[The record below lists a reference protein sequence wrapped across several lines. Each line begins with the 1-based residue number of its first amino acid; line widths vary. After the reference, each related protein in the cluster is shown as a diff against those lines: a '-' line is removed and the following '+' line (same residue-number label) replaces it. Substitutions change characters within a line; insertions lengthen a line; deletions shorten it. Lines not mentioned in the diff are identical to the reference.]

1 MRSQAMNEMR
11 AVQYDSYGPSEVL
24 RIRTVPV
31 PALRPGHVLVR
42 VAASSVNGADI
53 TVRSGKLKLVTGRA
67 FPRGA
72 GFDFAGQVTGAAGDV
87 TGLAAGDEVW
97 GFLDGARQAGPS
109 GAAAEYVLA
118 PAKSTALRPRTV
130 SAVEAAALS
139 GVGASALKVLRD
151 GVQVQPGERVLV
163 RGANG
168 GVGTAAVQVARALG
182 GRVTALAGPA
192 HLDRLRDLGAERALD
207 YHVTDPRDLGRF
219 DVIVDPVSRNMR
231 PYRRLLGPGG
241 RMAAMT
247 VASPGDV
254 AYLLASVVHG
264 SRRVRF
270 IQAPPT
276 AALLTDL
283 AGYVDAKSVVPVIE
297 AVYPLEEIAAAHR
310 SLERG
315 GGFGKRVIQV
325 A

>member
-1 MRSQAMNEMR
+1 MR
-11 AVQYDSYGPSEVL
+11 AAQYDAYGPPEVL

-31 PALRPGHVLVR
+31 PQLRPGHVLVK
-42 VAASSVNGADI
+42 VAASSVNGAD
-53 TVRSGKLKLVTGRA
+53 TAARAGKLKLVTGRS

-72 GFDFAGQVTGAAGDV
+72 GFDFAGQVTEAASDV

-97 GFLDGARQAGPS
+97 GFADATRNPGPS

-118 PAKSTALRPRTV
+118 PAKRTALRPRSV

-139 GVGASALKVLRD
+139 GTGASAIGVLRD
-151 GVQVQPGERVLV
+151 AVRLRSGERVLV

-182 GRVTALAGPA
+182 GRVTALASVP
-192 HLDRLRDLGAERALD
+192 HLDRLRDLGAEQAFD
-207 YHVTDPRDLGRF
+207 YHSADPRDLGRF
-219 DVIVDPVSRNMR
+219 DVIVDPVGKNMR
-231 PYRRLLGPGG
+231 PYRRLLAPGG
-241 RMAAMT
+241 RMAAM
-247 VASPGDV
+247 AIGSPGDI
-254 AYLLASVVHG
+254 AYLLASAVHG

-270 IQAPPT
+270 VQAPPT
-276 AALLTDL
+276 AELLTAL
-283 AGYVDAKSVVPVIE
+283 TGYVDGKSVTPVIDS
-297 AVYPLEEIAAAHR
+297 VYPLDDIAAAHR
-310 SLERG
+310 SLEKS